1 MKPMVLE
8 HLSKR
13 FGGLQA
19 LQDVGFTVEQG
30 QRRAILGPN
39 GAGKT
44 TLFNV
49 ICGEERADTG
59 NIYLFGTDAASLP
72 TYRRTALGMAR
83 TYQITSLFPRLTVLQ
98 NVVLAAQGLDQVR
111 FKFHRPVFNYEHIM
125 HHAEELLVQWNLW
138 DKNNI
143 PVPDLSYGD
152 QRLVEIVMALA
163 SKPKLLLLD
172 EPTAGLSP
180 AETQSVVLAMKDLD
194 TTITVLLIEHDM
206 DVVFEV
212 ADSITVLHQG
222 CVLADGPRDDVRQN
236 TEVLRVYLGND

>member
-1 MKPMVLE
+1 MKPVAIE

-30 QRRAILGPN
+30 ERRAILGPN

-72 TYRRTALGMAR
+72 TYKRTALGMAR

-98 NVVLAAQGLDQVR
+98 NVILAAQGLDRVR
-111 FKFHRPVFNYEHIM
+111 FKFHRSVSTYSHLM
-125 HHAEELLVQWNLW
+125 DHAEELLVHWHLW
-138 DKNNI
+138 DKHDV

-163 SKPKLLLLD
+163 SNPKLLLLD

-180 AETQSVVLAMKDLD
+180 AETQSVVSAMTSLD
-194 TTITVLLIEHDM
+194 TNITVLLIEHDM
-206 DVVFEV
+206 DAVFEI

-222 CVLADGPRDDVRQN
+222 CVLADGPRDAVRQN
-236 TEVLRVYLGND
+236 TEVLRVYLGSD